1 MDKNSFGAIMDHP
14 GALSPDEW
22 QALHVERDR
31 YPFCAPL
38 QVMSLVADKAV
49 DAPLWETQSLP
60 RVALYVQDADRLNEQ
75 LTAAATPEKV
85 VSAVEEPAASPVA
98 PPMTAAET
106 SAEAEDYDILKEI
119 NAYQDVSFKT
129 APKSVI
135 LSNFLEKDS
144 GMVPEFES
152 YDDVSVSELAKN
164 SIKPAEMFESE
175 TLAVILEK
183 QGKLLQARDMYKK
196 LMVKNPEKSSIF
208 AVRISELETKL
219 NESKMYK

>member
-1 MDKNSFGAIMDHP
+1 MDHP

-75 LTAAATPEKV
+75 LTEAVVPEKV
-85 VSAVEEPAASPVA
+85 VRAVEKPAASPVA
-98 PPMTAAET
+98 APRTADEG

-208 AVRISELETKL
+208 AIRISELETKL